1 MWYIVV
7 QHPPSLKKTRNQ
19 KQAKEKRTG
28 PIKTVSTWRSLWNEF
43 YKNSFLHDVVL
54 NLIEGSLGSRCDRRG
69 PHSIVA
75 GNVSSYS
82 IPGVL
87 GIVSPVKSTFGGWL
101 VECVDAISSW
111 SISVLYP
118 SAGSAFALLIG
129 QWLRRTDPIT
139 VLTTQDL
146 GVGFSSTSQ
155 WIHGWDLLA
164 GEGGFE
170 VHFFPFCELSISKR
184 G

>member
-19 KQAKEKRTG
+19 KQAKEKRTS

-75 GNVSSYS
+75 GNVSSDS

-101 VECVDAISSW
+101 VGWVRRCDFKLVHHCAV
-111 SISVLYP
+111 SISWLCFRSP
-118 SAGSAFALLIG
+118 DWAMITANWSHHCFDHAGPWRGLFFYLPMDP
-129 QWLRRTDPIT
+129 WLRPTCGGGGVWGTLFPILWT
-139 VLTTQDL
+139 L
-146 GVGFSSTSQ
+146 
-155 WIHGWDLLA
+155 
-164 GEGGFE
+164 
-170 VHFFPFCELSISKR
+170 
-184 G
+184 